1 MNQIL
6 NEDELTKYRM
16 DINFLKPIIQVI
28 LEKENISSYETQL
41 FENGSSIVIDIGNN
55 SILKIFPLFFKKDF
69 EAELNG
75 LKILNLH
82 NINFIPKIHRYGEV
96 ENYNYIIVS
105 KINGVTLHSVWHNIE
120 FENKI
125 SIMNDVGLF
134 LKSMHSIPLDNISKK
149 KQDWNLFLE
158 NQINNCTNYHA
169 KKGVSTILLSQI
181 DKFISQNLQSYEAE
195 NSICFLSGDVHY
207 WNILVEEKK
216 GRSQISGFI
225 DYGDSFFG
233 MPEYDFLA
241 PGHFMANGGDDGL
254 KDKTHTAKLLKP
266 MFLSYGYSE
275 HELNEKLSH
284 RLFAFHLIHRFSD
297 LSKLVKNSAS
307 NNLYALAEQVW
318 RFK

>member
-105 KINGVTLHSVWHNIE
+105 KINGVTLHSVWHKRQFKKSRIE
-120 FENKI
+120 
-125 SIMNDVGLF
+125 
-134 LKSMHSIPLDNISKK
+134 
-149 KQDWNLFLE
+149 
-158 NQINNCTNYHA
+158 
-169 KKGVSTILLSQI
+169 
-181 DKFISQNLQSYEAE
+181 
-195 NSICFLSGDVHY
+195 
-207 WNILVEEKK
+207 
-216 GRSQISGFI
+216 
-225 DYGDSFFG
+225 
-233 MPEYDFLA
+233 
-241 PGHFMANGGDDGL
+241 
-254 KDKTHTAKLLKP
+254 
-266 MFLSYGYSE
+266 
-275 HELNEKLSH
+275 
-284 RLFAFHLIHRFSD
+284 
-297 LSKLVKNSAS
+297 
-307 NNLYALAEQVW
+307 
-318 RFK
+318 